1 MKHIKKF
8 ESEEY
13 VPKFINTKPN
23 LEEDNE
29 NEYPEFSQYREL
41 KSDYLSDI
49 DDVLDKI
56 RVSVSK
62 LRPDGQRRALNNLR
76 HKLTK
81 FEADA
86 FHYPVMGP
94 GL

>member
-29 NEYPEFSQYREL
+29 NEYPEFSQSREL
-41 KSDYLSDI
+41 KSDYLYLGCRYLVFQAQSQLCHPHF
-49 DDVLDKI
+49 VRAHL
-56 RVSVSK
+56 ST
-62 LRPDGQRRALNNLR
+62 LRR
-76 HKLTK
+76 
-81 FEADA
+81 
-86 FHYPVMGP
+86 
-94 GL
+94 